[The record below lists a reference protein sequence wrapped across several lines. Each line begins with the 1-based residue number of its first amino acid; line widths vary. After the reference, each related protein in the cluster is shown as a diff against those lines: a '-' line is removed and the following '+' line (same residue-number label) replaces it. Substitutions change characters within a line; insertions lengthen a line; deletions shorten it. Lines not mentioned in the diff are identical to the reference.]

1 MAPHCRAEKI
11 ETLIIGG
18 GQAGL
23 VMSHRLKER
32 GLPHLVLERHQIGE
46 RWRTERWDGLRFQF
60 PNWSVRLPDFPFPH
74 TDSDGFAT
82 TREIADYIC
91 SYADF
96 VAPPI
101 RCGVAVTAL
110 RDGVSGFVAETSDG
124 QIQAAN
130 VVVATGPYQR
140 PVMPSLLRHDLD
152 VFQVHA
158 NRYTSPDQLPPG
170 AVLVVGSGASGAQ
183 ITEELFRAGRR
194 VYLSVGRHTRLPR
207 RYRGRDLRWW
217 LSTLGLDQTTVEQR
231 GPSRLLPVISG
242 AYGGHTIDFRRFA
255 AEGVTLLGRVEAA
268 RDDVIDIAPNLAG
281 SLSDGDKAYVSFL
294 EMVDSHVKQHGLNM
308 PEDFAARTLL
318 PDPLCVTD
326 PLRRLAYRAEDVS
339 AVIWAT
345 GYGLDFGW
353 IDIPVLD
360 ENGEPIHRRGV
371 TEVTG
376 LYFLGLQWLS
386 KMSSSFL
393 SEVGD
398 DATVLAEHIA
408 NRILERR

>member
-1 MAPHCRAEKI
+1 MPVEHV

-23 VMSHRLKER
+23 VMSHQLKQR
-32 GLPHLVLERHQIGE
+32 GLPHLVLERQRIGE
-46 RWRTERWDGLRFQF
+46 RWRSERWDGLKFQF

-74 TDSDGFAT
+74 ADPDGFAT
-82 TREIADYIC
+82 SGDILDYITA
-91 SYADF
+91 YAAF

-110 RDGVSGFVAETSDG
+110 RCREGGSGFVAETDHG
-124 QIQAAN
+124 TIEADN

-140 PVMPSLLRHDLD
+140 AVIPSLLRDEAN

-158 NRYTSPDQLPPG
+158 SGYANPDQLPSG

-183 ITEELFRAGRR
+183 IAEELLRAGRR

-207 RYRGRDLRWW
+207 RYRGRDLIWW
-217 LSTLGLDQTTVEQR
+217 LSALGLDQTTVEQR

-255 AEGVTLLGRVEAA
+255 AGGVTLLGHIEAA
-268 RDDVIDIAPNLAG
+268 REGAIDIAPNIAESLAN
-281 SLSDGDKAYVSFL
+281 GDAIYATFL
-294 EMVDSHVKQHGLNM
+294 DTVDAHVERHGLDM
-308 PEDFAARTLL
+308 PEDPAARATL
-318 PDPLCVTD
+318 PDPLCVTK
-326 PLRRLAYRAEDVS
+326 PLRRLDLGGAGVS

-345 GYGLDFGW
+345 GYGVDFGW
-353 IDIPVLD
+353 IEVPVKD
-360 ENGEPIHRRGV
+360 ARGEPIHRGGI
-371 TEVTG
+371 TAAPG

-393 SEVGD
+393 SGVGD
-398 DATVLAEHIA
+398 DATVLTDHIA
-408 NRILERR
+408 ARKNNSEM

>member
-1 MAPHCRAEKI
+1 MPVEHV

-23 VMSHRLKER
+23 VMSHQLKQR
-32 GLPHLVLERHQIGE
+32 GLPHLVLERQRIGE
-46 RWRTERWDGLRFQF
+46 RWRSERWDGLKFQF

-74 TDSDGFAT
+74 ADPDGFAT
-82 TREIADYIC
+82 SGDILDYITA
-91 SYADF
+91 YAAF

-110 RDGVSGFVAETSDG
+110 RCREGGSGFVAETDHG
-124 QIQAAN
+124 TIEADN

-140 PVMPSLLRHDLD
+140 AVMPSLLREEAN

-158 NRYTSPDQLPPG
+158 SGYANPDQLPSG

-183 ITEELFRAGRR
+183 IAEELLRAGRR

-207 RYRGRDLRWW
+207 RYRGRDLIWW
-217 LSTLGLDQTTVEQR
+217 LSALGLDQTTVEQR

-255 AEGVTLLGRVEAA
+255 AGGVTLLGRIEAA
-268 RDDVIDIAPNLAG
+268 REGAIDIAPNIAESLAN
-281 SLSDGDKAYVSFL
+281 GDAIYATFL
-294 EMVDSHVKQHGLNM
+294 DTVDAHVERHGLDM
-308 PEDFAARTLL
+308 PEDPAARATL
-318 PDPLCVTD
+318 PDPLCVTK
-326 PLRRLAYRAEDVS
+326 PLRRLDLGGAGVS

-345 GYGLDFGW
+345 GYGVDFGW
-353 IDIPVLD
+353 IEVSVKDAR
-360 ENGEPIHRRGV
+360 GEPIHRGGI
-371 TEVTG
+371 TAAPG

-393 SEVGD
+393 SGVGD
-398 DATVLAEHIA
+398 DATVLTDHIA
-408 NRILERR
+408 ARKNKPEM